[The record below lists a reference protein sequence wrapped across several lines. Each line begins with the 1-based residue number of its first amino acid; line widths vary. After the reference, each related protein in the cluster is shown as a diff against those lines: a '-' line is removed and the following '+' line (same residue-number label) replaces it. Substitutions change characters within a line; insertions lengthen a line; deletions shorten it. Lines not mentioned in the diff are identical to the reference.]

1 MQTVVKDVGAGGG
14 WPMLIKINYAEWSM
28 VMKVKMQARRM
39 WDAVRYGDAD
49 FNEDRRAL
57 EALLVAPGADIDDF
71 ALRLNTLMQQLARYD
86 DDDIDEER
94 AVKKFLRV
102 VPNPVGSIDRD
113 AVDISELTIEE
124 VIGHL
129 KAVDH
134 HEQQPSEPV
143 TMGGKLLFAEEQRLA
158 RQPERKKGEASGS
171 SSSHK
176 RQPHKRDKACGG
188 APDDADGERK
198 DTHDDTCKNCGR
210 TGHWAKDCRQEKRG
224 GQTHVAQ
231 AQEGDEAALFF
242 VHGSIELHSPPAPA
256 TTALL
261 HLNETWAHVFLDNG
275 THLLP
280 GAACSKLEDGAGEAV
295 PLWILILAFGFLLLK
310 ISGIKSSSIVV
321 SREIKIEALLGVENL
336 RLFSYGEIR
345 AATNNFDQSNKL
357 GRGGF
362 GTVYK
367 GVLRDGT
374 EFAAKVLSSES
385 EQGIKE
391 FLAEIESIS
400 EVKHANL
407 VRLLG
412 CCVQRKNRIL
422 VYEYLANNSLDHALK
437 ALGSGNGAAAN
448 LPWSRRS
455 DICVG
460 TAKGLSYLHAEHE
473 PNIVHRDIKASNVLL
488 DRDYMPKIGDFGLA
502 KLFPDN
508 VTHISTGV
516 VGTYGYLAPEY
527 FVHGQLTKKAD
538 VYSFGVLVL
547 EIVSGRRISQTIQSD
562 MFLVR
567 EAWVLY
573 QQGRLLDIVDASMG
587 SYPEKEVLRYI
598 KVGLACTQATPSSR
612 PTMRQVLDLLS
623 RPVALPETEM
633 CPPSFAEHRGHHTAP
648 GGLPAGPLVLASPR
662 ARWPAAAA
670 AAAAAAPKCSV
681 SFTYSEVAP
690 R

>member
-1 MQTVVKDVGAGGG
+1 MALV
-14 WPMLIKINYAEWSM
+14 
-28 VMKVKMQARRM
+28 RRCLC
-39 WDAVRYGDAD
+39 GSEED
-49 FNEDRRAL
+49 FR
-57 EALLVAPGADIDDF
+57 
-71 ALRLNTLMQQLARYD
+71 
-86 DDDIDEER
+86 
-94 AVKKFLRV
+94 
-102 VPNPVGSIDRD
+102 
-113 AVDISELTIEE
+113 
-124 VIGHL
+124 
-129 KAVDH
+129 
-134 HEQQPSEPV
+134 
-143 TMGGKLLFAEEQRLA
+143 
-158 RQPERKKGEASGS
+158 
-171 SSSHK
+171 
-176 RQPHKRDKACGG
+176 
-188 APDDADGERK
+188 
-198 DTHDDTCKNCGR
+198 
-210 TGHWAKDCRQEKRG
+210 
-224 GQTHVAQ
+224 
-231 AQEGDEAALFF
+231 
-242 VHGSIELHSPPAPA
+242 
-256 TTALL
+256 
-261 HLNETWAHVFLDNG
+261 
-275 THLLP
+275 
-280 GAACSKLEDGAGEAV
+280 
-295 PLWILILAFGFLLLK
+295 
-310 ISGIKSSSIVV
+310 
-321 SREIKIEALLGVENL
+321 ALLGMENL

-422 VYEYLANNSLDHALK
+422 VYEHLANNSLDHALK
-437 ALGSGNGAAAN
+437 GSGNGAAAN

-460 TAKGLSYLHAEHE
+460 TAKGLSYLHEEHE

-508 VTHISTGV
+508 VTHISTRV
-516 VGTYGYLAPEY
+516 VGTNGYLAPEY

-567 EAWVLY
+567 EAWELY

-648 GGLPAGPLVLASPR
+648 GGLPAGPLVRASPR
-662 ARWPAAAA
+662 ARWPPPA
-670 AAAAAAPKCSV
+670 AAAAAAPKCSA

>member
-1 MQTVVKDVGAGGG
+1 M
-14 WPMLIKINYAEWSM
+14 PP
-28 VMKVKMQARRM
+28 
-39 WDAVRYGDAD
+39 VRA
-49 FNEDRRAL
+49 
-57 EALLVAPGADIDDF
+57 
-71 ALRLNTLMQQLARYD
+71 
-86 DDDIDEER
+86 
-94 AVKKFLRV
+94 
-102 VPNPVGSIDRD
+102 
-113 AVDISELTIEE
+113 
-124 VIGHL
+124 
-129 KAVDH
+129 
-134 HEQQPSEPV
+134 
-143 TMGGKLLFAEEQRLA
+143 
-158 RQPERKKGEASGS
+158 
-171 SSSHK
+171 
-176 RQPHKRDKACGG
+176 
-188 APDDADGERK
+188 
-198 DTHDDTCKNCGR
+198 
-210 TGHWAKDCRQEKRG
+210 
-224 GQTHVAQ
+224 
-231 AQEGDEAALFF
+231 AALCKGTLLLPRAAALPTCSSLKMAL
-242 VHGSIELHSPPAPA
+242 VRRCLCAPEEDF
-256 TTALL
+256 TALS
-261 HLNETWAHVFLDNG
+261 VMD
-275 THLLP
+275 
-280 GAACSKLEDGAGEAV
+280 
-295 PLWILILAFGFLLLK
+295 
-310 ISGIKSSSIVV
+310 
-321 SREIKIEALLGVENL
+321 NL

-345 AATNNFDQSNKL
+345 AATNNFNQSNKL

-400 EVKHANL
+400 QVKHANL

-412 CCVQRKNRIL
+412 YCVQRKNRIL

-437 ALGSGNGAAAN
+437 GSGDGAAAVN

-460 TAKGLSYLHAEHE
+460 TAKGLSYLHEEHE

-516 VGTYGYLAPEY
+516 VGTNGYLAPEY

-573 QQGRLLDIVDASMG
+573 QQGRLLDIVDASMER
-587 SYPEKEVLRYI
+587 YPEKEVLRYI

-612 PTMRQVLDLLS
+612 PTMRQVLALLS

-633 CPPSFAEHRGHHTAP
+633 RPPSFAEYRGHHTAP
-648 GGLPAGPLVLASPR
+648 GGLPAGPLLRASPR
-662 ARWPAAAA
+662 ARWPPQALAAAA
-670 AAAAAAPKCSV
+670 AATAPKCSA